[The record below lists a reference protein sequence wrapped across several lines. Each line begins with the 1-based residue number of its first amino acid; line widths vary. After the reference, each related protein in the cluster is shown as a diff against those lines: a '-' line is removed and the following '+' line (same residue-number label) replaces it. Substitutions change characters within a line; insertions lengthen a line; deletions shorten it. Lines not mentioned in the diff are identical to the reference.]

1 MNLEELDIKHIA
13 IIMDG
18 NGRWA
23 TEQGL
28 DRTAGHAAGEHS
40 LSKAIDWAL
49 ENNLEWLTVYA
60 FSTENWKRSP
70 DEVDF
75 LMFFNRDILT
85 RRREE
90 FHEKGVRFNF
100 IGDLK
105 DERIPEENKK
115 LMKETELI
123 TKNNKKLNLVFAFNY
138 GSHKEIHTAARRV
151 ALGHYFYL
159 KVSAWLFTKKHVEEN
174 FKNYLYLPEMPNP
187 DILIR
192 TAGEKRLSNFLLYQ
206 LSYTEL
212 MFIDT
217 LWPDFGEDD
226 FYNVLEDYKN
236 RIRKYG
242 NAR

>member
-1 MNLEELDIKHIA
+1 MDLKELGIQHVA

-23 TEQGL
+23 TEKNL

-49 ENNLEWLTVYA
+49 DNNLRWLTVYA
-60 FSTENWKRSP
+60 FSTENWTRSSE
-70 DEVDF
+70 EVDF
-75 LMFFNRDILT
+75 LMFFNRDILI

-90 FHEKGVRFNF
+90 FHKKGVKFNF
-100 IGDLK
+100 IGDMK
-105 DERIPEENKK
+105 DKRIPDENKK
-115 LMKETELI
+115 LMRETENI
-123 TKNNKKLNLVFAFNY
+123 TKENKKLNLVFAFNY
-138 GSHKEIHTAARRV
+138 GSHKEVHNAARNI

-159 KVSAWLFTKKHVEEN
+159 KLSAWFFTKKHIEAN
-174 FKNYLYLPEMPNP
+174 FKNYMYLPEMPNP

-217 LWPDFGEDD
+217 LWPDFDEDD
-226 FYNVLEDYKN
+226 FYNIVEEYKK
-236 RIRKYG
+236 RVRKYG
-242 NAR
+242 KA

>member
-1 MNLEELDIKHIA
+1 MDLKEFGIQHVA
-13 IIMDG
+13 VIMDG

-23 TEQGL
+23 TEKNL

-49 ENNLEWLTVYA
+49 DNNLRWLTVYA
-60 FSTENWKRSP
+60 FSTENWTRSSE
-70 DEVDF
+70 EVDF
-75 LMFFNRDILT
+75 LMFFNRDILI

-90 FHEKGVRFNF
+90 FHKKGVKFNF

-105 DERIPEENKK
+105 DKRIPEENKK
-115 LMKETELI
+115 LMRETEVI
-123 TKNNKKLNLVFAFNY
+123 TKENKKLNLVFAFNY
-138 GSHKEIHTAARRV
+138 GSHKEIHNAARKV

-159 KVSAWLFTKKHVEEN
+159 KLSAWFFTKKHIEDN
-174 FKNYLYLPEMPNP
+174 FKNYMYLPEMPNP

-217 LWPDFGEDD
+217 LWPDFDEDD
-226 FYNVLEDYKN
+226 FYNIVEEYKK
-236 RIRKYG
+236 RVRKYG
-242 NAR
+242 KA

>member
-1 MNLEELDIKHIA
+1 MNLKDIDLKHIA

-23 TEQGL
+23 TNQGL
-28 DRTAGHAAGEHS
+28 DRTAGHAAGEFS
-40 LSKAIDWAL
+40 LSRSIDWSL
-49 ENNLEWLTVYA
+49 NNDLEWLSVFA
-60 FSTENWKRSP
+60 FSTENWARSKE
-70 DEVDF
+70 EVDF
-75 LMFFNRDILT
+75 LMFFNRDILI

-90 FHEKGVRFNF
+90 FHKKGVKFNF

-105 DERIPEENKK
+105 DKRIPDENKK
-115 LMKETELI
+115 LMRETEVI
-123 TKNNKKLNLVFAFNY
+123 TKENKKLNLVFAFNY
-138 GSHKEIHTAARRV
+138 GSHKEIHNAARNI

-159 KVSAWLFTKKHVEEN
+159 KLSAWFFTKKHIEDN
-174 FKNYLYLPEMPNP
+174 FKNYMYLPEMPNP

-217 LWPDFGEDD
+217 LWPDFDEDD
-226 FYNVLEDYKN
+226 FYNIVEEYKK
-236 RIRKYG
+236 RVRKYG
-242 NAR
+242 KA

>member
-1 MNLEELDIKHIA
+1 MDLKKLDIEHVA

-23 TEQGL
+23 TEKNL

-40 LSKAIDWAL
+40 LSRAIDWAL
-49 ENNLEWLTVYA
+49 DNNLRWLTVYA
-60 FSTENWKRSP
+60 FSTENWSRSSE
-70 DEVDF
+70 EVDF
-75 LMFFNRDILT
+75 LMFFNRDILI

-90 FHEKGVRFNF
+90 FHKKGVKFKF

-105 DERIPEENKK
+105 DKRIPDENKK
-115 LMKETELI
+115 LMKETEEI
-123 TKNNKKLNLVFAFNY
+123 TKHNNKLNLVFAFNY
-138 GSHKEIHTAARRV
+138 GSHKEIHHAVRKIAF
-151 ALGHYFYL
+151 GHYFYL
-159 KVSAWLFTKKHVEEN
+159 KLSAWLFTKKHIEDN
-174 FKNYLYLPEMPNP
+174 FKNYMYLPEMPNP

-217 LWPDFGEDD
+217 LWPDFDEDD
-226 FYNVLEDYKN
+226 FYNIVEEYKK
-236 RIRKYG
+236 RVRKYG
-242 NAR
+242 KA

>member
-1 MNLEELDIKHIA
+1 MDLKELGIQHVA

-23 TEQGL
+23 TEKNL

-49 ENNLEWLTVYA
+49 DNNLRWLTVYA
-60 FSTENWKRSP
+60 FSTENWTRSSE
-70 DEVDF
+70 EVDF
-75 LMFFNRDILT
+75 LMFFNRDILI

-90 FHEKGVRFNF
+90 FDKKGVKFNF

-105 DERIPEENKK
+105 DKRIPDENKK
-115 LMKETELI
+115 LMKETEDI
-123 TKNNKKLNLVFAFNY
+123 TKENKKLNLVFAFNY
-138 GSHKEIHTAARRV
+138 GSHKEIHNAARNI

-159 KVSAWLFTKKHVEEN
+159 KLSAWFFTKKHIEAN
-174 FKNYLYLPEMPNP
+174 FKNYMYLPEMPNP

-217 LWPDFGEDD
+217 LWPDFDEDD
-226 FYNVLEDYKN
+226 FYNIVEEYKK
-236 RIRKYG
+236 RVRKYG
-242 NAR
+242 KA